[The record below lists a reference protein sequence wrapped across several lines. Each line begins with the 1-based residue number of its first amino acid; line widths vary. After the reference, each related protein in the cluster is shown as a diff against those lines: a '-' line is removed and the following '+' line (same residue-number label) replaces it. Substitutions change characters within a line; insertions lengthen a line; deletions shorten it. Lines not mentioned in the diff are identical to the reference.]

1 MLQPAVDLSVGQRG
15 GWEWM
20 EGGLLSADP
29 LSSRQWTQQ
38 CKILGACGRALERY
52 RDIIADISCFLASMR
67 GAGVWGGMDGWR
79 TRSAMR
85 VEETAVGDLCGDF
98 LVPLGGG

>member
-1 MLQPAVDLSVGQRG
+1 
-15 GWEWM
+15 M
-20 EGGLLSADP
+20 EGSLLSADP

-38 CKILGACGRALERY
+38 CKILGAWPGSIILLSRYDERY